1 MIENMVNFYLF
12 VFLIFIKFLYSRSF
26 SKYLFPHIFTGK
38 FRIHSHGNGLTLN
51 MIDHASSQKEKI
63 PPFFDLVEIL
73 DRFNTSS
80 YKIND
85 LINQITNIGWVSTND
100 IILFSKDFT
109 SRPEVLTDILQ
120 KDFSFKAID
129 AHLIRSALFSLI
141 NEKNKN
147 TDKSM
152 TSTLHNSLTTN
163 DIDDNNSNNE
173 KGNYKQL
180 KLTPRKFL
188 SKDKIYGIL
197 NNTDLFP
204 LLSSELNE
212 FFIFMTEPNVQS
224 SDPPVRKATAEVG
237 LII

>member
-1 MIENMVNFYLF
+1 MIN
-12 VFLIFIKFLYSRSF
+12 
-26 SKYLFPHIFTGK
+26 HT
-38 FRIHSHGNGLTLN
+38 T
-51 MIDHASSQKEKI
+51 QKEKNS
-63 PPFFDLVEIL
+63 PFFDLVETL

-85 LINQITNIGWVSTND
+85 LIIQITNIGWVSTND

-129 AHLIRSALFSLI
+129 AHLLRSALFSLI

-152 TSTLHNSLTTN
+152 TSSSLHNSLTTN
-163 DIDDNNSNNE
+163 NKDDNKSNNE

-180 KLTPRKFL
+180 KLIPRKFL

-204 LLSSELNE
+204 LLSYELNE

-224 SDPPVRKATAEVG
+224 SDPPVRKATAEV
-237 LII
+237 LELFIKLLFFLLHCSSIIKFVYMY